1 MVLGIPHFKKPTY
14 PGLVDGFVFFFI
26 NGKTSPA
33 RPVSMFFFECVWRVC
48 KITLPTIRLGRWFDE
63 PYFDDLDNMV
73 PVRNDVQI
81 DADFQEASHEDY
93 VLFIGLQSGSDHV

>member
-1 MVLGIPHFKKPTY
+1 M
-14 PGLVDGFVFFFI
+14 
-26 NGKTSPA
+26 
-33 RPVSMFFFECVWRVC
+33 
-48 KITLPTIRLGRWFDE
+48 IRLGRWFDK

-81 DADFQEASHEDY
+81 DADFQEASHEDS

>member
-1 MVLGIPHFKKPTY
+1 MFL
-14 PGLVDGFVFFFI
+14 FV
-26 NGKTSPA
+26 
-33 RPVSMFFFECVWRVC
+33 FECVWRVC
-48 KITLPTIRLGRWFDE
+48 KITLPTIRLGRWFDK

-81 DADFQEASHEDY
+81 DADFQEASHEDS